1 MSNPNLDQKF
11 IWINGV
17 QLPAPDKGLKIQRQQ
32 LVDSGRNAKGQVVAQ
47 KINRRLLKVDSL
59 QWSYLTTTQ
68 WGAILQQIEKFE
80 GTVKVWDARTGGF
93 LDFKIYWG
101 DAEEEPFE
109 VDDDGRILSY
119 RNCKCNIV
127 DMGY

>member
-1 MSNPNLDQKF
+1 MSNPNLSQKF

-59 QWSYLTTTQ
+59 QWSYLTATQ

-101 DAEEEPFE
+101 NAEEEPFE
-109 VDDDGRILSY
+109 VDDNGTILSY